1 MKMISSKQTRNP
13 FEPHRVIDYFMRTEF
28 QHRGSPHA
36 HILLWLNDDR
46 KETISENMP
55 RTVELI
61 EKLISVSADDI
72 GQDLYKNQ
80 RHERTFTCTVRDK
93 TFVRN

>member
-1 MKMISSKQTRNP
+1 MKMISSKQTHNP
-13 FEPHRVIDYFMRTEF
+13 FEPHRVIDYFMRII
-28 QHRGSPHA
+28 QHKSSPHA

-46 KETISENMP
+46 KKPISKNMP

-61 EKLISVSADDI
+61 EKLLSVSADDI